1 MWMPRRRASE
11 PRLCRRRSPR
21 KRVGFWQWC
30 KRAHLSLTVAKRHS
44 SNTSMDGLSF
54 CLFFFCQ
61 THDSF
66 KESMNRGYLWK
77 PRAFR
82 VMLRAFTASWATWE
96 LLGEKNNTL
105 RCLPTVFQCGLGR
118 KGGTYIWTR
127 AGTILGFAEEEK
139 SKNVLWQQHG
149 TMLAYDCQYHGISM
163 VLHGHF
169 SKNTMELPWC
179 MSKNMFYFKIHV
191 QNPYNARVL

>member
-1 MWMPRRRASE
+1 M
-11 PRLCRRRSPR
+11 
-21 KRVGFWQWC
+21 GFWQRC

-82 VMLRAFTASWATWE
+82 VRLRAFAASWATWE

-105 RCLPTVFQCGLGR
+105 RHQPTVFQCGLGR

-139 SKNVLWQQHG
+139 AKTSCG
-149 TMLAYDCQYHGISM
+149 STMVQWWHTIANTNSM
-163 VLHGHF
+163 VLWYF
-169 SKNTMELPWC
+169 FKEYLDACP
-179 MSKNMFYFKIHV
+179 KNMFYLKIHV
-191 QNPYNARVL
+191 QKKHIMLGCFNTE

>member
-1 MWMPRRRASE
+1 MWMPRCRARE
-11 PRLCRRRSPR
+11 PRLCRRSSPR
-21 KRVGFWQWC
+21 KRVGFWQRC
-30 KRAHLSLTVAKRHS
+30 KRTHLSLTVTKRHS

-66 KESMNRGYLWK
+66 KESMNRGYRRK

-82 VMLRAFTASWATWE
+82 VRLRAFTASWATWE

-105 RCLPTVFQCGLGR
+105 RRLPTIFQCGLGR

-139 SKNVLWQQHG
+139 STFPVAAPWYNVGIRLPIPWHFNG
-149 TMLAYDCQYHGISM
+149 T
-163 VLHGHF
+163 
-169 SKNTMELPWC
+169 PWYFFKKYLDAC
-179 MSKNMFYFKIHV
+179 PKNMFYLKLHV
-191 QNPYNARVL
+191 